1 LLVVGQSIYG
11 HWQIVLPGLVL
22 ILVLL
27 AWAFSRPAGRRFL
40 VDQFLRLPWLAEKSA
55 EFRLA
60 RFYRAVSLL
69 LASGIALPRAM
80 AMVSGLLSPAQRLGL
95 DRARIAVDEGKSLST
110 ALVAAGLANVVAESL
125 IKVGERSGQLAE
137 MLERSARFQ
146 DDDFAR
152 WVDWASKLLEPVLM
166 AVIGII
172 IGAVVVLMY
181 LPIFDLAGS
190 LQ

>member
-1 LLVVGQSIYG
+1 
-11 HWQIVLPGLVL
+11 
-22 ILVLL
+22 
-27 AWAFSRPAGRRFL
+27 
-40 VDQFLRLPWLAEKSA
+40 
-55 EFRLA
+55 
-60 RFYRAVSLL
+60 
-69 LASGIALPRAM
+69 
-80 AMVSGLLSPAQRLGL
+80 MVSGLLGPAQRLGL

-152 WVDWASKLLEPVLM
+152 WIDWASKLLEPVLM
-166 AVIGII
+166 AVIGIV